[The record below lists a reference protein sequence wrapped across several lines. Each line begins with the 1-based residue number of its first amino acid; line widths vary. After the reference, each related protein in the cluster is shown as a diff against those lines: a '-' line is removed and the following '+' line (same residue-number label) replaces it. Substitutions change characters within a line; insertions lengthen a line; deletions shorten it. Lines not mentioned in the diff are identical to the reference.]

1 MSGARQETT
10 LCKNTQ
16 PRQRRDPVTEMS
28 SPQSH
33 ELLSLSQ
40 MMAHRPNGHESSLL
54 SQKPRGFS
62 PQQVIHSK
70 MFLMIYTDQKNLRI
84 LKYLKWRTKS
94 NVGWFSL
101 LKIVAL
107 LFFKIIFY

>member
-10 LCKNTQ
+10 LYKNTQ
-16 PRQRRDPVTEMS
+16 PCQRRDPVTEMS
-28 SPQSH
+28 SPQNH

-40 MMAHRPNGHESSLL
+40 MMAHRPDGYESSLL

-62 PQQVIHSK
+62 PQQVIQSK

-101 LKIVAL
+101 LKIVVL
-107 LFFKIIFY
+107 